1 MQALQQAKRNNLV
14 IIIVYMITV
23 ESHNYDKKLAIKMR
37 VDERLTEK
45 LEKRIQKLTKQLQNF
60 KKIKEVWIIFI
71 ENSYLLTGYLGFEI
85 LFIRTK

>member
-1 MQALQQAKRNNLV
+1 
-14 IIIVYMITV
+14 MITV

-60 KKIKEVWIIFI
+60 KKLKKYEL
-71 ENSYLLTGYLGFEI
+71 YL
-85 LFIRTK
+85 